1 MTYTY
6 STMDNFK
13 LIHAKLVMIERRHR
27 STVSPI
33 LCNKMTCTTTIK
45 CVGFVYNLYFECN
58 LGGRLGRDRM
68 VLDLQL
74 PMQSVDIATNVV
86 SSYPIQARYTRYN
99 STHLCIYKY
108 YVFHRQNIFHT
119 IDLVLYFPQLVT
131 VCQCNRSEDLK
142 TVDIES
148 ISHC

>member
-27 STVSPI
+27 STVSPM
-33 LCNKMTCTTTIK
+33 LFNKMTRTTTIK

-68 VLDLQL
+68 VLDFQL
-74 PMQSVDIATNVV
+74 PMQ
-86 SSYPIQARYTRYN
+86 
-99 STHLCIYKY
+99 
-108 YVFHRQNIFHT
+108 
-119 IDLVLYFPQLVT
+119 
-131 VCQCNRSEDLK
+131 
-142 TVDIES
+142 
-148 ISHC
+148 